1 MNTCLCLY
9 KLPLDSP
16 VLPVSSCHSL
26 TQMHQQKKGA
36 RQPQRSFLPSI
47 RDHHAW
53 QLWGTGLKTG
63 SGSRVSSFKKKKVR
77 PLYPSPKGGHPPL
90 MGGPRHRSKPA
101 VGMDISIAPPILG
114 AVPCVTPSPTNGRV
128 ACVCRPRLGA
138 SSLHCL
144 CHGSALHAQG
154 SVSPSNAP

>member
-1 MNTCLCLY
+1 
-9 KLPLDSP
+9 
-16 VLPVSSCHSL
+16 
-26 TQMHQQKKGA
+26 MHQQKKGA

-63 SGSRVSSFKKKKVR
+63 SGSRVSSFKKRKFGLSIRHPRWPPPFDGRATTQVKTCR
-77 PLYPSPKGGHPPL
+77 EDGYLYS
-90 MGGPRHRSKPA
+90 A
-101 VGMDISIAPPILG
+101 TCLG
-114 AVPCVTPSPTNGRV
+114 AVPMTSETTLRALAASFDWVGRPHVTTSPTNGHV

-144 CHGSALHAQG
+144 CHCSALHAQE
-154 SVSPSNAP
+154 SVFLNNAP